1 LIFSTCNHY
10 PSPVLHGSINR
21 ATTSREHVKKAH
33 VHHHHNRGIWKKGN
47 MSAGVHDA
55 VLWHSFGEGYM
66 IGNLANMDR
75 GKVVSTA
82 KREGKALG
90 GGMG

>member
-1 LIFSTCNHY
+1 
-10 PSPVLHGSINR
+10 
-21 ATTSREHVKKAH
+21 
-33 VHHHHNRGIWKKGN
+33 